1 MSDPS
6 PPPST
11 DVPEQALAPAM
22 PQVPEPPVASLNAI
36 QAAHRIIA
44 WHGVA
49 KAIFT
54 MIHGE
59 IMQAAW
65 IIRREHPER
74 EDFDRFVAAH
84 GLTDVMSPDRAWLA
98 AETWEVARSQRSL
111 LAVVTERPEEA
122 MRFVWEFVSAGAE
135 RGLQRLEQDDPRIVG
150 VLALPPRKRNSEIQR
165 LVALGEAASEG
176 RHPADVEQIRT
187 LTEERDAAI
196 EELERNRKPGPLD
209 DEPAAYAFELH
220 QELQE
225 LCTKLTATA
234 NEVEVH
240 LDIWGSDWESAAMEN
255 NVRCIAR
262 SADMLI
268 EQAERILGAA
278 SDETGEATD

>member
-1 MSDPS
+1 MNDPGS
-6 PPPST
+6 PPSA
-11 DVPEQALAPAM
+11 DAPEQALAATM
-22 PQVPEPPVASLNAI
+22 PQVLGPPVASLNAV

-54 MIHGE
+54 MIHAE

-74 EDFDRFVAAH
+74 EDFDRFAEAH

-98 AETWEVARSQRSL
+98 AETWEVARDQRSL

-135 RGLQRLEQDDPRIVG
+135 RQLKRLEKDDSRIAG

-165 LVALGEAASEG
+165 LIELEQAVSDG
-176 RHPADVEQIRT
+176 RHPDDVRRIDELEAERAAGPGTAAALEHHPAAFVNELAAAERT
-187 LTEERDAAI
+187 L
-196 EELERNRKPGPLD
+196 
-209 DEPAAYAFELH
+209 
-220 QELQE
+220 
-225 LCTKLTATA
+225 
-234 NEVEVH
+234 
-240 LDIWGSDWESAAMEN
+240 
-255 NVRCIAR
+255 
-262 SADMLI
+262 ADL
-268 EQAERILGAA
+268 AERMGQWHDAPGRAVSLGAA
-278 SDETGEATD
+278 RCNRAMLACDMAIGSLDRISEIVQIAANEPQDTGAA